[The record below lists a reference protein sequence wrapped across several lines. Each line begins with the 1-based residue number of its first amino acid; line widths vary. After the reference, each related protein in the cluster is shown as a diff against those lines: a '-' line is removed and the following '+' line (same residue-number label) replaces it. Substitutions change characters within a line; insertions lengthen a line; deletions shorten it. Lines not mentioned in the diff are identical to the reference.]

1 MRSPSLASVGRIRRG
16 QPRKVE
22 TTKKESSH
30 RQIQAAIAHLH
41 QGEFDC
47 AITLA
52 ASAEGIL
59 PATEDPHIF
68 KAIRE
73 DPNAQDIE
81 VNLVINWLKHPA
93 GPEPVNIS
101 EFEATLTIARAIT
114 KFIAVFHQSTRRF
127 DEFLRWGHKAGHL
140 PKMHRKNSN

>member
-1 MRSPSLASVGRIRRG
+1 MASPDSGT
-16 QPRKVE
+16 K
-22 TTKKESSH
+22 TTKTVSATSS
-30 RQIQAAIAHLH
+30 

-73 DPNAQDIE
+73 DPNAQDIDL
-81 VNLVINWLKHPA
+81 NLVINWLKHPA

-101 EFEATLTIARAIT
+101 EFEATLTIARAIS

-140 PKMHRKNSN
+140 PKMHRKNSE